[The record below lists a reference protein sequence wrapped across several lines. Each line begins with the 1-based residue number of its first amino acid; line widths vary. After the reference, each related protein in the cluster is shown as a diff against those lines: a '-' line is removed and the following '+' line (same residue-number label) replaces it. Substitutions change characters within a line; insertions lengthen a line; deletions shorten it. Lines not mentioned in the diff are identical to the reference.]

1 MCLAPTDPLIDTVVQ
16 LGVNDARESPNRFF
30 VNERTKPLKRLRYH
44 TRPCTSLKRGVNEM
58 GYSTGTLN
66 TSQTLFGSVAWSRKF
81 DFLVDLEGELIQL
94 GLFQTDLGGD
104 AGDTPA
110 TTVNRLAL
118 HKLSDEI
125 F

>member
-1 MCLAPTDPLIDTVVQ
+1 
-16 LGVNDARESPNRFF
+16 
-30 VNERTKPLKRLRYH
+30 
-44 TRPCTSLKRGVNEM
+44 M

-66 TSQTLFGSVAWSRKF
+66 TSQILFGSVAWSRKF
-81 DFLVDLEGELIQL
+81 DFLVDLEGELMPSSECLKLIR
-94 GLFQTDLGGD
+94 GRD

-110 TTVNRLAL
+110 TTVNRSAL